1 MERVAKSYRFKK
13 DSVDKLEIVRAAIE
27 HDLGI
32 KISATAAI
40 EFLINK
46 YHTNHIKK

>member
-13 DSVDKLEIVRAAIE
+13 ESVDKLEEIRAAVE
-27 HDLGI
+27 SDLGM

-46 YHTNHIKK
+46 YHADHIKK